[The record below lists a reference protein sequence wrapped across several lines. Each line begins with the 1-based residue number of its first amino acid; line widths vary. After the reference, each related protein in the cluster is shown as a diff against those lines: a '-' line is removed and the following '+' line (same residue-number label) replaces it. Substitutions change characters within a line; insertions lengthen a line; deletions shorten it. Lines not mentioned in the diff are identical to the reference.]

1 MTLTTTTR
9 RVVVLSACLVVWAA
23 YVAHATQPEQ
33 VPLRQPLAKLSKQ
46 LGPWTGRDEPQLT
59 SDIVSILGVDEY
71 VNRDYRDR
79 SGTVPASI
87 SLYVGYYQSQREG
100 DTIHSPLNC
109 IPGSGWEPVKSTRA
123 PITVAGAAAP
133 IVVNRFIIQ
142 KGADKQAVAY
152 WYQAHG
158 RVVASEYW
166 SKLYM
171 VYDAVRLNRS
181 DAALVRVI
189 SPVLPSENDESAAEQ
204 RVTQFVQT
212 LFPLLEAHLPS

>member
-1 MTLTTTTR
+1 MTTTGR
-9 RVVVLSACLVVWAA
+9 IVILSACLIFWAA

-33 VPLRQPLAKLSKQ
+33 VPLRQPLSKLSTQ

-71 VNRDYRDR
+71 INRDYRDR
-79 SGTVPASI
+79 SGRIPASI
-87 SLYVGYYQSQREG
+87 SLYVGYYKSQREG

-109 IPGSGWEPVKSTRA
+109 IPGSGWEPAKATRA
-123 PITVAGAAAP
+123 AIAVAGAAAP
-133 IVVNRFIIQ
+133 IVVNRLIIQ

-181 DAALVRVI
+181 DAALIRVI
-189 SPVLPSENDESAAEQ
+189 SPVLPGETDENAAEQ
-204 RVTQFVQT
+204 RVTAFVQT
-212 LFPLLEAHLPS
+212 LFPRLDAYLPS